1 MFNAIKNLVRRSV
14 FFFLSLHVLLVAFA
28 PLLHAHSATPASLHH
43 PDQLHFH
50 SKDII
55 GDVGTC
61 PFTGELKV
69 KFTVEIS
76 DGRQLDD
83 ADKKFTEQDQATSP
97 TWLRNDVFDCI
108 KTPNHG
114 RVQLLESKTPF
125 SCISAPVLRLAHPQ
139 AP

>member
-1 MFNAIKNLVRRSV
+1 MFNAIKNSVRRSV

-50 SKDII
+50 SGDLI
-55 GDVGTC
+55 GNIGTC

-69 KFTVEIS
+69 KFTVETS
-76 DGRQLDD
+76 DGRQLDYEE
-83 ADKKFTEQDQATSP
+83 KTFTEQDQATSS
-97 TWLRNDVFDCI
+97 TWLCNNVIDSI

-114 RVQLLESKTPF
+114 RAQPLENIAPF
-125 SCISAPVLRLAHPQ
+125 SYISAPILRLAHPQ